1 VEVLRGASGLMTGVG
16 NPSGTINLVRKRP
29 TATPQFSVTTS
40 AGSWDNY
47 RGEVDGS
54 GPLNASGSVR
64 ARGVVAYQDS
74 RTFKKAYEHQ

>member
-1 VEVLRGASGLMTGVG
+1 MT
-16 NPSGTINLVRKRP
+16 
-29 TATPQFSVTTS
+29 AS

-54 GPLNASGSVR
+54 GPLNEAGTLR

-74 RTFKKAYEHQ
+74 NTFKKAYEHQRQLPATSC